1 MGKIK
6 EGFYIKLEYFN
17 EDELKM
23 LRGKII
29 FLLDEKIIYEEETD
43 IIEPLIQFFEVW
55 INLLKYKEGTL
66 FLDN

>member
-55 INLLKYKEGTL
+55 INLLKYKEGT
-66 FLDN
+66 